1 MLSFSDRWPE
11 EYLEDRCEFG
21 RRMSTDAPVG
31 EQVLDEEVWDA
42 DRVRHMEASTAAQN
56 RAKLTTVARH
66 DASGRLVAFTEV
78 AIPLGAPES
87 VWQHDT
93 LVMRE
98 HRGHGLGMAVKL
110 ANLAALVDSYPH
122 ARIVST
128 WNAVENKHMIA
139 INDELG
145 HIVEAGSTTWLKH
158 LVPD

>member
-1 MLSFSDRWPE
+1 
-11 EYLEDRCEFG
+11 
-21 RRMSTDAPVG
+21 
-31 EQVLDEEVWDA
+31 
-42 DRVRHMEASTAAQN
+42 
-56 RAKLTTVARH
+56 
-66 DASGRLVAFTEV
+66 V